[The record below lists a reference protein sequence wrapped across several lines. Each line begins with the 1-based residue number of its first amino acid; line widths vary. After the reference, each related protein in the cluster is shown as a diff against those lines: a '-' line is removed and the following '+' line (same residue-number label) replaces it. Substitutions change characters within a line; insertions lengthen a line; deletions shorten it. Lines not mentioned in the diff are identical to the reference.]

1 MGRSVDTSGLKHSGQ
16 NFFDRSESWP
26 AKVECVQC
34 ELKSCKS
41 NEITKGDIS
50 YLFKIFSSLININM
64 IDQYQNS
71 AHMNVIEGIFWIRL
85 EAINLVASKSPVM
98 NWTKVKRA
106 IIYRRRSGNRRD
118 FKNAPK
124 FLSQIWRK
132 ILNSKTI

>member
-1 MGRSVDTSGLKHSGQ
+1 
-16 NFFDRSESWP
+16 
-26 AKVECVQC
+26 
-34 ELKSCKS
+34 
-41 NEITKGDIS
+41 
-50 YLFKIFSSLININM
+50 M

-124 FLSQIWRK
+124 FWSQI
-132 ILNSKTI
+132 